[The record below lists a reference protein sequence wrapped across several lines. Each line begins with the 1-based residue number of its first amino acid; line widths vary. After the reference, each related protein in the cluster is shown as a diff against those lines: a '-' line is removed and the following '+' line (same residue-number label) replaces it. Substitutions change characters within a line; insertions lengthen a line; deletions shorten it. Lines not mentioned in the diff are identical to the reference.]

1 MATVTGE
8 NGKITV
14 TRMDIEHQNTPRQ
27 RLGADLKTQIEIIVR
42 ETQRGRPAVDI
53 AARRGWDVATVEQIA
68 RLYVTHPGVTVE
80 GIMGK
85 MGL

>member
-1 MATVTGE
+1 MSVY
-8 NGKITV
+8 
-14 TRMDIEHQNTPRQ
+14 QNTPRQ
-27 RLGADLKTQIEIIVR
+27 RLGADLKTQIEIIIR

-53 AARRGWDVATVEQIA
+53 AARRGWDVAMVEQIA
-68 RLYVTHPGVTVE
+68 LLYVTHPGVTVE